1 MARAAMNQ
9 SAIAKERREMREEQK
24 KQLMDA
30 VPSTPLRAEVR
41 PVVIL
46 GATLLYV
53 MSYDSLLMSTSRL
66 FLWRLLVS
74 DLFSQQCVK
83 VC

>member
-30 VPSTPLRAEVR
+30 IPNAQIRSEVR
-41 PVVIL
+41 FL
-46 GATLLYV
+46 NTQTFTLR
-53 MSYDSLLMSTSRL
+53 SLRSPSSLR
-66 FLWRLLVS
+66 F
-74 DLFSQQCVK
+74 
-83 VC
+83 